1 MPNRCFARD
10 AHLRLRPG
18 CLSLPGPAEP
28 APVRRS
34 EQGHKIEAGWPDGGE
49 SASAYFDADSASGG
63 DYDCPPEGHVANP
76 CKITPLEAESL
87 IFFHSR
93 APAGP
98 AYNSQMP
105 IVCCQATTDRKS
117 TR

>member
-18 CLSLPGPAEP
+18 CLPLPGPAEP

-34 EQGHKIEAGWPDGGE
+34 EQGHKTEAGWPDGGE
-49 SASAYFDADSASGG
+49 SASAYFDADFASGG

-76 CKITPLEAESL
+76 CKISTLRNSTPYFPPSACSGG
-87 IFFHSR
+87 IS
-93 APAGP
+93 
-98 AYNSQMP
+98 M
-105 IVCCQATTDRKS
+105 
-117 TR
+117 